1 MIMVPVHTSVPL
13 GLSILV
19 VCTEIGFNA
28 GKKNLHKVELL
39 F

>member
-1 MIMVPVHTSVPL
+1 MIMVPVHTNVPL

-28 GKKNLHKVELL
+28 GKKISIK
-39 F
+39 